1 MLVRWK
7 EVEIVKR
14 LAHLVTVFSLLI
26 GFWGLLGSHGVA
38 QAANLNQFALN
49 NTPILAVD
57 SSRVLRNREDAKLA
71 DVYGDKIDLNN
82 TNIGAF
88 QRYRGLYPTLAKK
101 IVFNAPYD
109 SVEDVLNLEGLSERQ
124 KQRLQANMDNFT
136 VNPPDE
142 IFIDGDERINNGI
155 YR

>member
-1 MLVRWK
+1 M
-7 EVEIVKR
+7 KR

-26 GFWGLLGSHGVA
+26 GFWGWLGSHGVA
-38 QAANLNQFALN
+38 QAVNLNEFTVNNAPIFA
-49 NTPILAVD
+49 ID
-57 SSRVLRNREDAKLA
+57 SSRILRNRADDKLA

-109 SVEDVLNLEGLSERQ
+109 NIEDVLNLQGLSERQ
-124 KQRLQANMDNFT
+124 KQRLQDNMDHFT

-142 IFIDGDERINNGI
+142 IFVDGDDRINNGI

>member
-1 MLVRWK
+1 M
-7 EVEIVKR
+7 KR

-26 GFWGLLGSHGVA
+26 GFWGWLGSDGVA
-38 QAANLNQFALN
+38 QAVSLNEFTVNNAPIFA
-49 NTPILAVD
+49 ID
-57 SSRVLRNREDAKLA
+57 SSRVLRNRADEKLA

-109 SVEDVLNLEGLSERQ
+109 NVEDVLNLQGLSERQ
-124 KQRLQANMDNFT
+124 KKRLQANMENFT
-136 VNPPDE
+136 VNPPEE

>member
-1 MLVRWK
+1 M
-7 EVEIVKR
+7 KR
-14 LAHLVTVFSLLI
+14 LAHLVTIFSLLI
-26 GFWGLLGSHGVA
+26 GFWGWLGSGGAA
-38 QAANLNQFALN
+38 QAANLNQFAVN
-49 NTPILAVD
+49 NAPIFAID
-57 SSRVLRNREDAKLA
+57 SSRVLRNRADEKLA

-109 SVEDVLNLEGLSERQ
+109 NVEDVLDLEGLSERQ
-124 KQRLQANMDNFT
+124 KQRLQANLENFT
-136 VNPPDE
+136 VNPPEE

>member
-1 MLVRWK
+1 MCIR
-7 EVEIVKR
+7 
-14 LAHLVTVFSLLI
+14 
-26 GFWGLLGSHGVA
+26 
-38 QAANLNQFALN
+38 
-49 NTPILAVD
+49 D
-57 SSRVLRNREDAKLA
+57 S
-71 DVYGDKIDLNN
+71 VYGDRIDLNN

-109 SVEDVLNLEGLSERQ
+109 DVEDVLNLQGLSERQ
-124 KQRLQANMDNFT
+124 KQRLQANLDHFT
-136 VNPPDE
+136 VNPPED

>member
-1 MLVRWK
+1 M
-7 EVEIVKR
+7 KR

-26 GFWGLLGSHGVA
+26 GFWGLLGFTGAA
-38 QAANLNQFALN
+38 QAANFNEFAVN
-49 NTPILAVD
+49 NAPVFAID
-57 SSRVLRNREDAKLA
+57 SSRVLRNRADDKLA
-71 DVYGDKIDLNN
+71 DVYGDRIDLNN

-109 SVEDVLNLEGLSERQ
+109 DVEDVLNLQGLSERQ
-124 KQRLQANMDNFT
+124 KQRLQANLDHFT
-136 VNPPDE
+136 VNPPED

>member
-1 MLVRWK
+1 M
-7 EVEIVKR
+7 KR
-14 LAHLVTVFSLLI
+14 LAHFATVFSLLI
-26 GFWGLLGSHGVA
+26 GLWGLLGFQGAA
-38 QAANLNQFALN
+38 QAANFDGFAFK
-49 NTPILAVD
+49 NTQVFAID
-57 SSRVLRNREDAKLA
+57 SSRILRNRADEKLA

-101 IVFNAPYD
+101 IVFNAPYEN
-109 SVEDVLNLEGLSERQ
+109 VEDILNLEGLSERQ
-124 KQRLQANMDNFT
+124 KQRLQANLEHFT
-136 VNPPDE
+136 VNPPEE

>member
-1 MLVRWK
+1 M
-7 EVEIVKR
+7 KR
-14 LAHLVTVFSLLI
+14 LARLVTVFSLLI
-26 GFWGLLGSHGVA
+26 GFWGWLGSQDLA
-38 QAANLNQFALN
+38 QAVNFDALTIKSAPIFA
-49 NTPILAVD
+49 ID
-57 SSRVLRNREDAKLA
+57 SSRVLRNRADDKLA

-101 IVFNAPYD
+101 IVFNAPYEN
-109 SVEDVLNLEGLSERQ
+109 VEDVMGIEGLSERQ

-136 VNPPDE
+136 VNPPED